1 MTITI
6 TNYENVEWR
15 QRRLIEFL
23 YNLEPEY
30 YKMIS
35 RIHDHKGTLEVYL
48 CKYPSDVL
56 FNEISTLWYEA
67 CREPVTRFYMDDE
80 LESIHEVI
88 K

>member
-6 TNYENVEWR
+6 TNYEHSEFR

-23 YNLEPEY
+23 YNLGPEY

-56 FNEISTLWYEA
+56 FEEISTLWHEA
-67 CREPVTRFYMDDE
+67 CGEPVTQFYIDGE
-80 LESIHEVI
+80 FEPIREIV